1 MVLLSHPVSMKIYKS
16 FLRFLILI
24 CVLHAQQADLSAQ
37 LKTSPV
43 IDLRDEVRN
52 LNLKSTGVDFGDLGA
67 LPILTKTSFHKYAQ
81 LAEQR
86 QSLDLVL
93 GSDAKSYILLEEV
106 TLINEDRITIT
117 DSKGE
122 KWFYYVDDIST
133 ESRLIAGPVDG
144 DANIQL
150 DKHDSVSN
158 SAFRIKQI
166 YVAPINVGAME
177 LGFGASYECHINI
190 NCDEGKDFSDEKNG
204 VMRIRMVAEEGVAL
218 CTGTLLNNV
227 SEDRD
232 PLVLT
237 AFHCLRPGEG
247 TLTPL
252 FDMWFFDFNYES
264 QSCANPDEEPGVV
277 ALQGAEV
284 LSEWEDTDMML
295 LRISEEIPSD
305 ANIYFNGWDRRESHQ
320 PQKSV
325 IIHHP
330 SGDIK
335 KITTDNDQVIPF
347 DRTVGWNNGT
357 ITPTFSHFINDFDDA
372 VYQPG
377 SSGAGLFDDTGK
389 VIGQLHG
396 GPLSDEF
403 CTIGI
408 GYSGR
413 LSQSWESGVGPQD
426 RLQPWLDPDD
436 TGALSM
442 EGMSASSTT
451 QVVQF
456 EGKVVTTLGIALPG
470 VRVELSGDSEAS
482 ILTGTDGRFVFDNLS
497 TQGEYQIKLSK
508 NTTHANGISA
518 LDIILIQN
526 HILGA
531 QPIED
536 VFSRFAADVN
546 LDGKISSIDIVQI
559 INILVGRR
567 EDFPDSNS
575 WNFEPNL
582 LEVGGNNVGA
592 GSIELNIIGYKM
604 GDINGSA
611 NPRL

>member
-1 MVLLSHPVSMKIYKS
+1 MSTQLN
-16 FLRFLILI
+16 FLRKIILTLLVGI
-24 CVLHAQQADLSAQ
+24 SLNASAQIQQAISVDLSPEVNK
-37 LKTSPV
+37 LNEKS
-43 IDLRDEVRN
+43 IDRD
-52 LNLKSTGVDFGDLGA
+52 LGDLAA
-67 LPILTKTSFHKYAQ
+67 LPILTKTSFQDYLPLSQ
-81 LAEQR
+81 DQ
-86 QSLDLVL
+86 QSLNFKFNTNT
-93 GSDAKSYILLEEV
+93 SSYILLEKVAIAPGDVLDIKDTEG
-106 TLINEDRITIT
+106 NNWHFG
-117 DSKGE
+117 K
-122 KWFYYVDDIST
+122 DDIST
-133 ESRLIAGPVDG
+133 EGRLIAGPTEG
-144 DANIQL
+144 DVEIRIKKRSNE
-150 DKHDSVSN
+150 SN
-158 SAFRIKQI
+158 SKFRIKQV

-190 NCDEGKDFSDEKNG
+190 NCDEGKDYSDEKNG

-227 SEDRD
+227 NEDRV

-252 FDMWFFDFNYES
+252 FDMWFFDFNYEG
-264 QSCANPDEEPGVV
+264 QSCANPDEEPGVI
-277 ALQGAEV
+277 ALQGAEI

-295 LRISEEIPSD
+295 LRIKEEIPENS
-305 ANIYFNGWDRRESHQ
+305 NIYFNGWDRRESHQ

-335 KITTDNDQVIPF
+335 KITTDFDQVIRF
-347 DRTVGWNNGT
+347 DKTIGWNNGT
-357 ITPTFSHFINDFDDA
+357 ITPTFSHYINDFDDA

-377 SSGAGLFDDTGK
+377 SSGAGLFDGTGK

-413 LSQSWESGVGPQD
+413 LSQSWESGLASQD
-426 RLQPWLDPDD
+426 RLQPWLDPDN
-436 TGALSM
+436 TGATSM
-442 EGMSASSTT
+442 EGMSGNISA
-451 QVVQF
+451 QLVQF
-456 EGKVVTTLGIALPG
+456 EGTVVTTLGIALPG

-482 ILTGTDGRFVFDNLS
+482 LLTGSDGRFVFDNLS
-497 TQGEYQIKLSK
+497 TDGEYEITLSK
-508 NTTHANGISA
+508 DSSPANGISA
-518 LDIILIQN
+518 LDIILLQN
-526 HILGA
+526 HILGRKT
-531 QPIED
+531 IED
-536 VFSRFAADVN
+536 VFSRFAGDVN
-546 LDGKISSIDIVQI
+546 KDGKISSIDIVQI

-567 EDFPDSNS
+567 ADFPDSNS
-575 WNFEPNL
+575 WNFEPNV

-604 GDINGSA
+604 GDINSSA

>member
-1 MVLLSHPVSMKIYKS
+1 MVLLLAICFMGKHQFFIRFVVVVFCTVVSVVAIGQSQEPAVVDLISEVSALNQKS
-16 FLRFLILI
+16 
-24 CVLHAQQADLSAQ
+24 VSSDL
-37 LKTSPV
+37 
-43 IDLRDEVRN
+43 
-52 LNLKSTGVDFGDLGA
+52 GDLAA
-67 LPILTKTSFHKYAQ
+67 LPIISKSTRQKHQQLNSPLSQLSLTLGAQ
-81 LAEQR
+81 V
-86 QSLDLVL
+86 QSYV
-93 GSDAKSYILLEEV
+93 LLEEV
-106 TLINEDRITIT
+106 EIENQDAIEVIDSEGTKWFFENED
-117 DSKGE
+117 
-122 KWFYYVDDIST
+122 ISA
-133 ESRLIAGPVDG
+133 EGRLIAGPTVG
-144 DANIQL
+144 D
-150 DKHDSVSN
+150 V
-158 SAFRIKQI
+158 RIVTSDDADIARTNFQIKEI
-166 YVAPINVGAME
+166 YVAPQNVGAME
-177 LGFGASYECHINI
+177 LGFGASYECQINI
-190 NCDEGKDFSDEKNG
+190 NCDEGKDFSDQKNG

-227 SEDRD
+227 SEDRE

-237 AFHCLRPGEG
+237 AYHCLRPGEG
-247 TLTPL
+247 SLTPL

-264 QSCANPDEEPGVV
+264 LSCANPDEEPGVI
-277 ALQGAEV
+277 ALQGAEI
-284 LSEWEDTDMML
+284 LSEWVDTDMML
-295 LRISEEIPSD
+295 LRIKEEIPTNS
-305 ANIYFNGWDRRESHQ
+305 NIYFNGWDRRESHQ

-335 KITTDNDQVIPF
+335 KITTDFDQVIPF
-347 DRTVGWNNGT
+347 DKTIGWNNGT
-357 ITPTFSHFINDFDDA
+357 VTPSFSHYINEFDDA

-413 LSQSWESGVGPQD
+413 LSQSWESGVGAQD

-436 TGALSM
+436 TGATSM
-442 EGMSASSTT
+442 EGKYANSTT

-456 EGKVVTTLGIALPG
+456 EGTVVTTTGIALPG
-470 VRVELSGDSEAS
+470 VRVELSGDSDAS
-482 ILTGTDGRFVFDNLS
+482 LLTGSDGRFVFDNLS
-497 TQGEYQIKLSK
+497 TQGQYKITLSK
-508 NTTHANGISA
+508 NSSHANGISA

-526 HILGA
+526 HILGVKS
-531 QPIED
+531 IDD

-546 LDGKISSIDIVQI
+546 KDGKISSIDIVQI

-567 EDFPDSNS
+567 EDFPDSDS
-575 WNFEPNL
+575 WNFEPNV

-592 GSIELNIIGYKM
+592 GSIELNMIGYKM
-604 GDINGSA
+604 GDINSSA

>member
-1 MVLLSHPVSMKIYKS
+1 MSTNQILFRNIILAFLLGLSLKVS
-16 FLRFLILI
+16 
-24 CVLHAQQADLSAQ
+24 AQTQLAISVDLS
-37 LKTSPV
+37 S
-43 IDLRDEVRN
+43 EVN
-52 LNLKSTGVDFGDLGA
+52 SLNEKSINTDFGDLAA
-67 LPILTKTSFHKYAQ
+67 LPILSKASFQKH
-81 LAEQR
+81 L
-86 QSLDLVL
+86 SLSQDQESLKL
-93 GSDAKSYILLEEV
+93 KFGPGASSYILLEDLEIA
-106 TLINEDRITIT
+106 LGDEIQIT
-117 DSKGE
+117 DSRGNE
-122 KWFYYVDDIST
+122 WFFQRDDIST
-133 ESRLIAGPVDG
+133 ENRLIAGPTEG
-144 DANIQL
+144 DVEITVGESQNESQN
-150 DKHDSVSN
+150 K
-158 SAFRIKQI
+158 FRIKQI
-166 YVAPINVGAME
+166 YVAPVNVGAME

-190 NCDEGKDFSDEKNG
+190 NCDEGKDFSDEKSG

-252 FDMWFFDFNYES
+252 FDMWFFDFNYEG
-264 QSCANPDEEPGVV
+264 QSCANPDEEPGVM
-277 ALQGAEV
+277 ALQGAEI

-295 LRISEEIPSD
+295 LRIKEEIPENST
-305 ANIYFNGWDRRESHQ
+305 IYFNGWDRRESHQ

-325 IIHHP
+325 LIHHP

-335 KITTDNDQVIPF
+335 KITTDFDQVIAF
-347 DRTVGWNNGT
+347 DKTIGWNNST
-357 ITPTFSHFINDFDDA
+357 VTPAFSHYINDFDDA

-377 SSGAGLFDDTGK
+377 SSGAGLFDGTGK

-413 LSQSWESGVGPQD
+413 LSQSWESGLASQD
-426 RLQPWLDPDD
+426 RLQPWLDPDN
-436 TGALSM
+436 TGATSM
-442 EGMSASSTT
+442 EGMSASSSA
-451 QVVQF
+451 QFVQF
-456 EGKVVTTLGIALPG
+456 EGTVVTTIGIALPG

-482 ILTGTDGRFVFDNLS
+482 LLTGSDGRFVFDNLS
-497 TQGEYQIKLSK
+497 TDGQYKITLSK
-508 NTTHANGISA
+508 NSNPPNGISA
-518 LDIILIQN
+518 LDIILLQN
-526 HILGA
+526 HILGRKS
-531 QPIED
+531 IED
-536 VFSRFAADVN
+536 VFSRFAGDVN
-546 LDGKISSIDIVQI
+546 KDGNISSLDIVQI

-567 EDFPDSNS
+567 ADFPNSDS
-575 WNFEPNL
+575 WNFEPNM

-604 GDINGSA
+604 GDINSSA